1 MLQDREPIRHHGA
14 EEPRAGIDGQ
24 AEDDI
29 KYIRQ
34 VMASAT
40 TFTAVPGKGM
50 LGMGVVAILAALGA
64 FMLMETTQWIWPWM
78 VAAVVAPVIG
88 FSGLLMKAR
97 KTNLSLYSGV
107 GWKFLM
113 SLMPAMFA
121 GLVVSLALWTRN
133 QDLDLLPGIWMLLYG
148 VGATT
153 GGIYSVRVIPLM
165 GACFIVAG
173 VIGLFTPL
181 VWSNLLLALSFGGV
195 HLVFGYLIV
204 KHYGG

>member
-1 MLQDREPIRHHGA
+1 MP
-14 EEPRAGIDGQ
+14 DGQ
-24 AEDDI
+24 AEDHI

-50 LGMGVVAILAALGA
+50 IGMGIVALLSALGA
-64 FMLMETTQWIWPWM
+64 FMLLDTTQWIWPWIA
-78 VAAVVAPVIG
+78 AAVIAPAIG
-88 FSGLLMKAR
+88 FSSLLMKAR
-97 KTNLSLYSGV
+97 KTNLPLQSGV
-107 GWKFLM
+107 GRKFLM
-113 SLMPAMFA
+113 SLMPALFA
-121 GLVVSLALWTRN
+121 GFVISMALWTRN
-133 QDLDLLPGIWMLLYG
+133 QDLGMLPGIWMLLYG

-165 GACFIVAG
+165 GVCFIVAG

-181 VWSNLLLALSFGGV
+181 IWSNLLLAISFGGV